1 MSKRAPPP
9 LEAALQGA
17 EQIGFTIVSLTVSLI
32 AVLIPLL
39 FMSDIVGRLFREF
52 AVTLSVTILVSALVS
67 LTLTPMMCARMLR
80 QVPAD
85 QEGRLAQYLDASFEP
100 MKSAYD
106 RSLVWVLQRQ
116 RAALLVFGAT
126 LVVTAL
132 LFAIV
137 PKGFFPV
144 QDTGLITGVTEAP
157 QTISFAGLVERQQA
171 LVKALVV
178 DPAVESLSSFVGVDG
193 TNVTPNS
200 GRLQINLKPV
210 NERPDTVSTVIR
222 RLQSRTGAVSGIT
235 LCRRSR
241 TSRSR
246 IA

>member
-85 QEGRLAQYLDASFEP
+85 QEGRLAQYLDASFER

-200 GRLQINLKPV
+200 GRLQINL
-210 NERPDTVSTVIR
+210 
-222 RLQSRTGAVSGIT
+222 
-235 LCRRSR
+235 
-241 TSRSR
+241 
-246 IA
+246 